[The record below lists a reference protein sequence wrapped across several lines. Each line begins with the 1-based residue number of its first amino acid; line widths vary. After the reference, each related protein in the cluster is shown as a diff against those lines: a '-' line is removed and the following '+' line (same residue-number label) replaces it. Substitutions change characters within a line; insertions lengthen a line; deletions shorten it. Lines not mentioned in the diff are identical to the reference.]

1 MKEELIKFLKWYFD
15 NDELPGHITYES
27 FVERYLNLINS
38 EHQGEARNISDNEHT
53 KENFYRLKYEKCIK
67 VIKRFDPGI
76 IGMYDL

>member
-1 MKEELIKFLKWYFD
+1 MKEELID
-15 NDELPGHITYES
+15 R
-27 FVERYLNLINS
+27 FVEFCSDNYALQIHGFIVDDFMRSINS

>member
-1 MKEELIKFLKWYFD
+1 MKTELINFLKEVIEGYEAGTVTD
-15 NDELPGHITYES
+15 VELYNKATE
-27 FVERYLNLINS
+27 LINS